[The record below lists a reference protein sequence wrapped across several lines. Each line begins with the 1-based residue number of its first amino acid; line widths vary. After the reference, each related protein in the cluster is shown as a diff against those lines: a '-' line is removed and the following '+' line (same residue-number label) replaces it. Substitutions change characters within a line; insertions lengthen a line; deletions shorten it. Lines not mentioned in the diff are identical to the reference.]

1 MKGTF
6 LKLIQRTLLATCLVL
21 GAFVFNTSEASAQA
35 SDVDMTLNWVTE
47 AQALTTLEGAISQ
60 KVLDQ
65 SNYTQGSTPWLNLDN
80 YIRYYKLIYI
90 TIEDGSTVPV
100 SVGKALDSMNA
111 IGVADQMLPNATLQ
125 QLHAAAVD
133 LLTL

>member
-1 MKGTF
+1 M
-6 LKLIQRTLLATCLVL
+6 
-21 GAFVFNTSEASAQA
+21 FNTSEASAQA
-35 SDVDMTLNWVTE
+35 SDVDMTLNWITE
-47 AQALTTLEGAISQ
+47 AQALTALDGAINQ

-90 TIEDGSTVPV
+90 TIEDGSTVPA
-100 SVGKALDSMNA
+100 SVGKALDSMTA

-125 QLHAAAVD
+125 QLHASAVD